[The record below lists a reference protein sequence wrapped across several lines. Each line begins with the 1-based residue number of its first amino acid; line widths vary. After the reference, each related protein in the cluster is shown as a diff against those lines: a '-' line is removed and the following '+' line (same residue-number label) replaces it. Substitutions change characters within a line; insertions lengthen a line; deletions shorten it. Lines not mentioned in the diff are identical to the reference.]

1 MILFARILDLVLED
15 ELILL
20 TCPGIV
26 DEYREVMGRLKFK
39 RFGCFPGTLPAT
51 FLTLS
56 RHLPAS
62 REGLLA

>member
-26 DEYREVMGRLKFK
+26 DE
-39 RFGCFPGTLPAT
+39 CQDFPGTLPAT